1 MAEVALAFP
10 PARRPVLA
18 WTGILLLACL
28 LFLLTLARQPQLDGD
43 PATVRQ
49 LHDAL
54 LWHSLLPR
62 SATALLSGAALG
74 LAGALLQRVLRN
86 PIADPSTLG
95 IASGAH
101 LALTLGLAFF
111 PAFLA
116 WTREGVA
123 FSGGVVAVA
132 LVLALSWRR
141 GLDPISVVI
150 SGMTISLMAAAASSA
165 LILTRGEYV
174 LSVFIWG
181 AGSLHQ
187 QSWNAAWII
196 AAQLVPGVVASALLL
211 RPLAILSLDDAGARS
226 LGVRLHAMRLLIVG
240 VAVWLSASVIAQ
252 VGVIGF
258 VGLAAPAFARASG
271 ARTPA
276 QILWTALPAG
286 ALLLWIVDGLV
297 QLLGGAGG
305 DLLPTGAA
313 VGLLGGPLLLWMLPK
328 LTPTA
333 PPMAGAA
340 PVHRQR
346 SPRRTLALLLAG
358 GVLLAALVLLV
369 GRDLDGW
376 ALATGPLLS
385 DLLPFRLPRIVA
397 AAGAGALLGAAGGL
411 MQRLTGNPLA
421 GPEVLGVSAGAGVG
435 LAAVLVFMDAP
446 GTGAMMAGSAAG
458 AMAALLSILALGLWT
473 GFGPERLLMAGIAL
487 GCMGLAILSA
497 VFAAGDWNTF
507 RLLTWMAGSTDQVGP
522 AEATMMACAVLLLLA
537 PLPLL
542 GRWIDILPLGE
553 TVSRAVGMPVT
564 RGRLAL
570 CVLAALMT
578 ATATFF
584 VGPLSLVGLLGPHLA
599 RLMGFAGGTAFLLA
613 AALIGADLLMLA
625 DWLGRTL
632 AFPYQIPVG
641 LFASL
646 VGGPYLIWL
655 LQRGAA
661 SRG

>member
-1 MAEVALAFP
+1 MADVAV
-10 PARRPVLA
+10 ARRPARKPA
-18 WTGILLLACL
+18 WAWAGILLLAIA
-28 LFLLTLARQPQLDGD
+28 LFLLTLARQPGLEGD
-43 PATVRQ
+43 PATVRH
-49 LHDAL
+49 LRDIL

-62 SATALLSGAALG
+62 SATALLAGAALG

-95 IASGAH
+95 IASGAQF
-101 LALTLGLAFF
+101 ALTLALAFA
-111 PAFLA
+111 PGLLL
-116 WTREGVA
+116 WSREGIA
-123 FSGGVVAVA
+123 FAGGVAAVA

-165 LILTRGEYV
+165 LILARGEYV

-187 QSWNAAWII
+187 QSWDAARTI
-196 AAQLVPGVVASALLL
+196 ALHLALGAMAASFLL
-211 RPLAILSLDDAGARS
+211 RPLAVLSLDDASARS
-226 LGVRLHAMRLLIVG
+226 LGMSLHLMRILVIA

-276 QILWTALPAG
+276 QILRAAPPIG
-286 ALLLWIVDGLV
+286 ALLLWIADGLV
-297 QLLGGAGG
+297 QLAGGPSG

-313 VGLLGGPLLLWMLPK
+313 VGLLGGMILLWMLPR
-328 LTPTA
+328 LTPTT

-340 PVHRQR
+340 P
-346 SPRRTLALLLAG
+346 SRRLRRMGRGLALLLAG
-358 GVLLAALVLLV
+358 GVFIAILVLV
-369 GRDLDGW
+369 IGRNLDGW

-435 LAAVLVFMDAP
+435 LAAVLIFADTP
-446 GTGAMMAGSAAG
+446 GTGTMMAGSAAG
-458 AMAALLSILALGLWT
+458 ALIALLSILALGLWT

-497 VFAAGDWNTF
+497 VFAAGDVNTF
-507 RLLTWMAGSTDQVGP
+507 RLLTWMAGSTDNVGP
-522 AEATMMACAVLLLLA
+522 PEAWMMALATLLLLA
-537 PLPLL
+537 PVPLL
-542 GRWIDILPLGE
+542 GRWITILPMGE
-553 TVSRAVGMPVT
+553 AASRAVGLPVAA
-564 RGRLAL
+564 GRLAL
-570 CVLAALMT
+570 CLLAALMT
-578 ATATFF
+578 AVATFF

-599 RLMGFAGGTAFLLA
+599 RLLGFAGGATFLFA

-625 DWLGRTL
+625 DWLGRTV

-641 LFASL
+641 FFASL

-655 LQRGAA
+655 LRRGAA
-661 SRG
+661 TRG